1 MNDFVHFMNFM
12 EGRLGARIKCVKNKI
27 NSNFSV
33 EIEPKKKESFIKIEG
48 GVKKK
53 KNLKFE

>member
-33 EIEPKKKESFIKIEG
+33 KIEPKNKWI
-48 GVKKK
+48 
-53 KNLKFE
+53 

>member
-1 MNDFVHFMNFM
+1 MNNFVHFMNFM
-12 EGRLGARIKCVKNKI
+12 EGRLGAGIKCVKNKI

-33 EIEPKKKESFIKIEG
+33 EIEQKKLNLIKIEG
-48 GVKKK
+48 GVKLK